1 MYYARL
7 LTVFPDAVH
16 KPGVRIR
23 SSACDEPLGEPLG
36 EFCLY
41 EYVTGYE
48 PKF

>member
-1 MYYARL
+1 MNNARL

-16 KPGVRIR
+16 KPGVCVW
-23 SSACDEPLGEPLG
+23 SGTCDEPLGEPLG
-36 EFCLY
+36 KFRLY